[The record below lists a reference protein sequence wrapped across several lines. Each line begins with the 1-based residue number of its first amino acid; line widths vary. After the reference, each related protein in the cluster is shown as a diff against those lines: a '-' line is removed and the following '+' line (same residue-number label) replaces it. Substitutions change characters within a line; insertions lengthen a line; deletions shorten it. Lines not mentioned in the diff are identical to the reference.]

1 MARLCVNID
10 HVATVREARKT
21 YEPDPVAAAMLA
33 ELGGAAGITCHLRED
48 RRHAN
53 DTDVRRL
60 REAVRVRFNLEMAAS
75 EEMFGIAAAVK
86 PDMVTLVPENR
97 AEITTEGGL
106 DAAGNLARLKDGIAR
121 MHGAGIEVSLFIDPD
136 ERQIEASKEAG
147 ADTIELHT
155 GSYANAHRGDA
166 QLHQLHLLI
175 QGGAVAQRLGLHLN
189 AGHGLT
195 LRNVLPVAAIAG
207 MREMHIGHS
216 IVAHAV
222 MVGFERATREMAEAI
237 GRADSLSDGYS
248 AEEILRYFGA

>member
-1 MARLCVNID
+1 MAKLCVNID

-53 DTDVRRL
+53 DTDVRRI

-106 DAAGNLARLKDGIAR
+106 DAAGNLARLRDGIAR

-155 GSYANAHRGDA
+155 GSYANAARGEA
-166 QLHQLHLLI
+166 QLHQLRLLI
-175 QGGAVAQRLGLHLN
+175 SGGAVAQRAGLHLN
-189 AGHGLT
+189 SGHGLT
-195 LRNVLPVAAIAG
+195 LRNVLAVAAIAG
-207 MREMHIGHS
+207 MRELHIGHS

-222 MVGFERATREMAEAI
+222 MVGFERATREMADAI
-237 GRADSLSDGYS
+237 VRADELSDGYS
-248 AEEILRYFGA
+248 PEEILRYFGA